1 VDEAS
6 DTRFIH
12 ENLCWQATEAEQPDL
27 LTVQLQNAVAGV
39 WQSGK
44 GQIVFAEIGGK
55 GLLILRTHNHYRRI
69 PLHKRLVILA
79 QLRQVLAAEGSEET
93 AVEDQQDMLLPPE

>member
-1 VDEAS
+1 LAS
-6 DTRFIH
+6 LASWF
-12 ENLCWQATEAEQPDL
+12 C
-27 LTVQLQNAVAGV
+27 
-39 WQSGK
+39 
-44 GQIVFAEIGGK
+44 
-55 GLLILRTHNHYRRI
+55 HYRRI